1 MYIYSLTYEG
11 ILHMNRHL
19 TYPVHQV
26 PAPAE
31 VPVPRRR
38 IARAGRPNDGEGD
51 AWEYPRGIWKKKTM
65 VIGFDITYEIP
76 MNSFTTY

>member
-38 IARAGRPNDGEGD
+38 IARAGRPMMARAMPGNIPGGS
-51 AWEYPRGIWKKKTM
+51 GKKTQWLL
-65 VIGFDITYEIP
+65 DLTLP
-76 MNSFTTY
+76 MKYL

>member
-38 IARAGRPNDGEGD
+38 IARAGRPMMARAMPGNIPGGS
-51 AWEYPRGIWKKKTM
+51 GKKNNGYW
-65 VIGFDITYEIP
+65 I
-76 MNSFTTY
+76 